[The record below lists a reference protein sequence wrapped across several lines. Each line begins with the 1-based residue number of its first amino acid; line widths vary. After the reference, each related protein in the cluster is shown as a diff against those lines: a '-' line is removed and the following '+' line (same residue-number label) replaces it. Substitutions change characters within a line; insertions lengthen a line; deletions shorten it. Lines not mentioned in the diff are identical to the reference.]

1 MIGLKIKKRKVN
13 NEKYLL
19 LRENES
25 ITILADSE
33 LKSSINI
40 MCKNQKLLVEFI
52 ENDKK
57 LSNNNQKT
65 FEEA

>member
-1 MIGLKIKKRKVN
+1 MPAGGCLILKVRKTKIDRGN
-13 NEKYLL
+13 YLL

-40 MCKNQKLLVEFI
+40 TCKNKKLLVKFAEP
-52 ENDKK
+52 KK
-57 LSNNNQKT
+57 KAVNINN
-65 FEEA
+65 